1 VPEHLSP
8 EEIDRFAARK
18 MAAAEAAAARRHL
31 FDCAA
36 CRERLRASPAYPERG
51 RREAELV
58 ASLEERAG
66 CPEPRTKAALVS
78 GALSAERRAEV
89 AAHVRRCRACARDVR
104 ALEGLRAGVTG
115 RRAAGQPNG
124 EPGAARAGRAGQD
137 ARGPGCLLW
146 FLRR

>member
-8 EEIDRFAARK
+8 EEIDRFAARE

-31 FDCAA
+31 FACAA
-36 CRERLRASPAYPERG
+36 CRERLRASPAYPEQG

-66 CPEPRTKAALVS
+66 CPDPRVKAALVS

-89 AAHVRRCRACARDVR
+89 AEHVRRCRACARDVR
-104 ALEGLRAGVTG
+104 ALEGLRAEVTG
-115 RRAAGQPNG
+115 GRSEEQPIG
-124 EPGAARAGRAGQD
+124 EPG